1 MTLYNIYHS
10 YVITKTGKQKSI
22 CGALMPL
29 LSPSLLFGSALLWG
43 HYSPNR
49 VLDADPRAFFWA
61 MGVVFSNI
69 AVYLIIAQMSS
80 TKVPLLNGL
89 LMGYLA
95 LVAVSLLRILG
106 AAELLALR
114 ISAILFT
121 LAHLHLGI
129 CVIRQLCDH
138 FKIQPFSLCYLQKR
152 NK

>member
-1 MTLYNIYHS
+1 MDE
-10 YVITKTGKQKSI
+10 QKSI

-69 AVYLIIAQMSS
+69 AVSWHFFLLLFKLLQVYLIIAQMSS

-129 CVIRQLCDH
+129 CVVS
-138 FKIQPFSLCYLQKR
+138 KYLV
-152 NK
+152 